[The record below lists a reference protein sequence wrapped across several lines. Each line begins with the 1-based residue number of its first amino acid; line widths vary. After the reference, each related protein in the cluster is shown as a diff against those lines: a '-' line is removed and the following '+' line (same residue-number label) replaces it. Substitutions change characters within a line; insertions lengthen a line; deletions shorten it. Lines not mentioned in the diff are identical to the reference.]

1 MLNLKIVLE
10 VALRRSME
18 RQKVPFKLDS
28 LCGHVSTTHSSVL
41 FVGML
46 YCKET
51 ILLLL
56 GRKIFFTKQ
65 KSKSYTKSREGFD
78 ECPVDVA
85 AECLDAHCLTDYE
98 IKGLGW
104 GRSFLP

>member
-1 MLNLKIVLE
+1 M
-10 VALRRSME
+10 RSMQ

-41 FVGML
+41 FVGKL

-56 GRKIFFTKQ
+56 GRKFFLQNKKVSPTPRVEKALMTVRLMLLQ
-65 KSKSYTKSREGFD
+65 SD
-78 ECPVDVA
+78 WM
-85 AECLDAHCLTDYE
+85 LTA
-98 IKGLGW
+98 
-104 GRSFLP
+104 